1 MLINRINKNIRKI
14 IIASL
19 VGVSVLLTSIF
30 IGQRN
35 KINELKKKVYIQTQM
50 TEEKQNYTETEI
62 DISSI
67 EERFN
72 NEKKYEIL
80 NGTINIKHS
89 YHRERDSI
97 LGLKSYYKLTGTAN
111 FYYSYVINLSSYKII
126 EASENKIK
134 ILIDKPELDK
144 PSCHRVS
151 NSFYRL
157 DNECTTNILSN
168 KNDAEITTRQWE
180 DTFDIKGIEN
190 VKEYYSF
197 KDKNKLLE
205 SKTKTAITEL
215 LRELGYK
222 QRIEI
227 IFSEEK

>member
-35 KINELKKKVYIQTQM
+35 KINEWKKKVYIQTQM

-62 DISSI
+62 DTSSI
-67 EERFN
+67 EEKFN

-80 NGTINIKHS
+80 NGIINIKHS

-97 LGLKSYYKLTGTAN
+97 LGLKSYYKLTGTAD
-111 FYYSYVINLSSYKII
+111 FYYSYIVNLSSYKII
-126 EASENKIK
+126 EASKNKIK
-134 ILIDKPELDK
+134 ISIDKPELDEL
-144 PSCHRVS
+144 SCHRVP
-151 NSFYRL
+151 NTFYRL
-157 DNECTTNILSN
+157 NDECSTNILSN
-168 KNDAEITTRQWE
+168 KDDAETTARQWE

-190 VKEYYSF
+190 VKEYYNF
-197 KDKNKLLE
+197 KDKTKLLE

-227 IFSEEK
+227 IFNEEK